1 MFLKR
6 AKKKAKGN
14 GVCGAL
20 YGHVVS
26 GRMGGPKTMNL
37 IIELQISCRVKET
50 GQTQL
55 MCDTE
60 PSEICTCVISRMGV
74 V

>member
-14 GVCGAL
+14 GICGAL
-20 YGHVVS
+20 YRRVVS
-26 GRMGGPKTMNL
+26 GRMGGLETINL
-37 IIELQISCRVKET
+37 IIELQISYKVKET

-55 MCDTE
+55 MCETE
-60 PSEICTCVISRMGV
+60 PSEI
-74 V
+74 

>member
-20 YGHVVS
+20 YRHVVS
-26 GRMGGPKTMNL
+26 GRMGSPETINL
-37 IIELQISCRVKET
+37 IIELQISCRVKEN

-55 MCDTE
+55 MRDTE
-60 PSEICTCVISRMGV
+60 PSEI
-74 V
+74 